1 MKVILDVMGGDNAPA
16 ALVRG
21 ALLAREEQHV
31 DIIMVG
37 LGEKILR
44 AVRDEGLPDLPKG
57 IEIAHASQVIEMHEN
72 PAAAVRE
79 KIDSSVVVGLTMLAE
94 GQGDAFV
101 SAGSTGALLTA
112 ATLIV
117 KRIRGIR
124 RAALAPVL
132 PTAKGGALL
141 IDCGANIECA
151 PEYLLQFALMGSCY
165 VRRALGVE
173 SPRVGLLNIGA
184 EATKGD
190 DLHRAAHALLR
201 RAGDGGRIR
210 FVGNVEARDVAFG
223 AADVVVSDGFSG
235 NILLKTM
242 EGVGLFFVDRMK
254 AMFKARART
263 KLAALLVKDGLRDF
277 RRILDY
283 TEHGGAPF
291 VGVAAPVIKA
301 HGSSDARA
309 VASAIRQAANFAS
322 SRVIED
328 IVEHIEQ
335 LKVTD
340 A

>member
-21 ALLAREEQHV
+21 ALLAREEQQT

-37 LGEKILR
+37 LGEEILR
-44 AVRDEGLPDLPKG
+44 LVRDEGLPDLPKG
-57 IEIAHASQVIEMHEN
+57 LEIAHASQVIGMHEN

-79 KIDSSVVVGLTMLAE
+79 KSDSSVVVGLTMLAA
-94 GQGDAFV
+94 GQGGAFV

-165 VRRALGVE
+165 AQRAMGVE
-173 SPRVGLLNIGA
+173 TPRVGLLNIGA

-190 DLHRAAHALLR
+190 ELHRAAHALLR
-201 RAGDGGRIR
+201 RAGDEGRIH
-210 FVGNVEARDVAFG
+210 FVGNVEARDIAFG

-242 EGVGLFFVDRMK
+242 EGVGLFFVDGMK

-263 KLAALLVKDGLRDF
+263 KLAALLVKDGLGAF
-277 RRILDY
+277 RRMIDY
-283 TEHGGAPF
+283 TEYGGAPF
-291 VGVAAPVIKA
+291 VGVTAPVVKA

-309 VASAIRQAANFAS
+309 IASAIRQAAAFAS
-322 SRVIED
+322 SGVIEA

>member
-16 ALVRG
+16 AMVRG
-21 ALLAREEQHV
+21 ALLAREEQGA

-37 LGEKILR
+37 LGEEILR
-44 AVRDEGLPDLPKG
+44 VVRDEGLPDLPKG
-57 IEIAHASQVIEMHEN
+57 IEIAHASQVIGMHEN

-79 KIDSSVVVGLTMLAE
+79 KSDSSVVVGLTMLAG

-141 IDCGANIECA
+141 IDCGANIECV

-165 VRRALGVE
+165 AQRAMEVE

-184 EATKGD
+184 EATKGGA
-190 DLHRAAHALLR
+190 LHRAAHALLQQ
-201 RAGDGGRIR
+201 AGDEGRIR
-210 FVGNVEARDVAFG
+210 FVGNVEARDIAFG

-254 AMFKARART
+254 AMFKASART
-263 KLAALLVKDGLRDF
+263 KLAALLVKDGLGAF
-277 RRILDY
+277 RRMIDY

-291 VGVAAPVIKA
+291 VGVTAPVIKA
-301 HGSSDARA
+301 HGASNARA
-309 VASAIRQAANFAS
+309 AASAVRQAAAFAS
-322 SRVIED
+322 SGVIEA